1 MITFKALQGAAPN
14 YITDLIKCY
23 TPGILLRSSNQ
34 LLLCTPKFNLK
45 TYGGRSFTIAA
56 LSVWSAL
63 EFELRSCD
71 SLSSFKSKLKTWLFK
86 VSNDVVL

>member
-1 MITFKALQGAAPN
+1 MITFKALHGAAPN
-14 YITDLIKCY
+14 YITDLIKRY
-23 TPGILLRSSNQ
+23 TPGRLLTSSNQ

-56 LSVWSAL
+56 PSVWNAL
-63 EFELRSCD
+63 ELELRSCD

-86 VSNDVVL
+86 VSYDVVL